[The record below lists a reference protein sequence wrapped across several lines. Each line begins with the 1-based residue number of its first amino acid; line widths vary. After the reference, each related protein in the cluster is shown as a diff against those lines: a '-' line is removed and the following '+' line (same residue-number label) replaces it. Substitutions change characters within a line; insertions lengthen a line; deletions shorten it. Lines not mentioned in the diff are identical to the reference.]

1 MELYIN
7 NMEKG
12 RVINTTKGGAKIKST
27 DFKELKDIISNDLQ
41 ERVVFENQLDGD
53 RTNYNKEEIKNK
65 VKLMDIELE
74 ETYRCVN

>member
-27 DFKELKDIISNDLQ
+27 DFKELKDIISNGLQ
-41 ERVVFENQLDGD
+41 ERVVFEN
-53 RTNYNKEEIKNK
+53 
-65 VKLMDIELE
+65 
-74 ETYRCVN
+74 